1 MPAFLE
7 LRRLLPALFVGSA
20 LLAGCADESAPS
32 LVDQAK
38 KMAAAGDDKSAI
50 IQLKNALAADE
61 DDAEARFEL
70 GKLYLARLDLAAA
83 EKEFRRAREAGYPA
97 AAANVMIARA
107 LLGQRAFQRLLDELP
122 APSGKSDDALALHA
136 LRATAE
142 LGLGRKEDARKTLAQ
157 AQADAPR
164 NAEVQLA
171 LAQLAAA
178 DGKPAD
184 AMKAVDEALQID
196 PAHRD
201 SLLLKGDLLYASG
214 KSAEATATYR
224 DILRIAPRHP
234 NARLALAGIALAENR
249 LAEAR
254 KEVDGALA
262 FTPSSLQAHYLRAL
276 IDFKEGKTERARDG
290 LAAVL
295 KSAPDFLPALQL
307 GGTVEY
313 ALGNLQTAEAHF
325 NKVVQA
331 APHDP
336 YALRLLAA
344 TQLRMGRFDD
354 AARTIGVA
362 LRRNADDPAALT
374 VAGEIALAKRDFA
387 QAARYFEDAASRDPG
402 NAAIRTELGIS
413 RLGLGDERA
422 LADLRTAA
430 GMEGAGSRA
439 HTFLILDGLKRKQF
453 DAALASIAALEKKE
467 GANPLVWNY
476 RGAAYLGKQDKVR
489 ARASFE
495 EALKLDRGFFP
506 AAANLAQLDLQ
517 EKRPAAARQR
527 FESILAVDPK
537 HLGAM
542 LALAELAL
550 RSGDEKTHTR
560 WLEKAAAAHPQ
571 AQEPRLALGSHL
583 LRKGS
588 AAQALTVAREA
599 VNLAPDSPAALELL
613 GSAQLALGDSANALA
628 SYRKLVERQ
637 PDKAAPLAKLA
648 YAQWVAKDAAGARR
662 SLQAALQREPAF
674 REAQLLLGRIEI
686 EAERFEAAYRIAR
699 RMQAQKPE
707 QAAGFVLE
715 GDTAFAQKDFPAA
728 LAAFERAHAIAPSG
742 ATLARQHRV
751 LSALQRAPEGE
762 KRILSWLS
770 SHADD
775 APARLLLAESLIK
788 RREYAAAA
796 RHYLVLHEKTPD
808 DLVVLNNLAWAL
820 HESKDTRALGYAAQ
834 ALKLRPEDP
843 AILDTYGWIL
853 ARQGQPAQG
862 LTHLR
867 KALSK
872 APDAAEIRYHVAAI
886 LYQTGEH
893 DRARGELER
902 LLADA
907 TRFPQE
913 QEARDLL
920 ARLRNKKS

>member
-7 LRRLLPALFVGSA
+7 PRRLLPALFVGSA
-20 LLAGCADESAPS
+20 LLAACADENAAS
-32 LVDQAK
+32 LVDEAR

-61 DDAEARFEL
+61 EDAEARFEL

-83 EKEFRRAREAGYPA
+83 EKEFRRAREAGYA
-97 AAANVMIARA
+97 ADVVNVMIARA

-122 APSGKSDDALALHA
+122 APAGKSDDALALHA

-142 LGLGRKEDARKTLAQ
+142 LGLGRKEDARKTLQQ

-164 NAEVQLA
+164 NAELQLA

-178 DGKPAD
+178 EGKPFEAL
-184 AMKAVDEALQID
+184 KAVDEALQLD
-196 PAHRD
+196 PKHRD

-214 KSAEATATYR
+214 KTAEATATYR
-224 DILRIAPRHP
+224 EVLRIDPRHP

-249 LAEAR
+249 LADAR
-254 KEVDGALA
+254 KEVDGALEY
-262 FTPSSLQAHYLRAL
+262 TPSSLQAHYLRAL
-276 IDFKEGKTERARDG
+276 IDFKEGKTERAREG

-307 GGTVEY
+307 GGTIEY
-313 ALGNLQTAEAHF
+313 TLGNLQTAEAHF
-325 NKVVQA
+325 KKVVQA
-331 APHDP
+331 APNDP

-344 TQLRMGRFDD
+344 AQLRMGRLDD
-354 AARTIGVA
+354 AARTIGTA
-362 LRRNADDPAALT
+362 LRQHAGDAGVLT

-387 QAARYFEDAASRDPG
+387 QAARYFEDAATRDPD
-402 NAAIRTELGIS
+402 NPAIRTELGIS
-413 RLGLGDERA
+413 RLGLGDDRA
-422 LADLRTAA
+422 LADLQTAA
-430 GMEGAGSRA
+430 GMEGAGNRA
-439 HTFLILDGLKRKQF
+439 HTFIILDALKRKQF
-453 DAALASIAALEKKE
+453 DAALANIAALEKKE

-489 ARASFE
+489 ARESFE
-495 EALKLDRGFFP
+495 QSLKLDRGFFP

-517 EKRPAAARQR
+517 DKQPAVARQR
-527 FESILAVDPK
+527 FENILAADPK

-550 RSGDEKTHTR
+550 RSGDEKTHTH

-571 AQEPRLALGSHL
+571 ALEPRLALGSQL
-583 LRKGS
+583 LRKGN

-599 VNLAPDSPAALELL
+599 VNLEADSPAALELL
-613 GSAQLALGDSANALA
+613 GSAQLALGDSANALV
-628 SYRKLVERQ
+628 SYRKLAERQ
-637 PDKAAPLAKLA
+637 PAQAAPLAKLA
-648 YAQWVAKDAAGARR
+648 YAQWVAKDTAGARR
-662 SLQAALQREPAF
+662 SLQSALQREPDF

-699 RMQAQKPE
+699 RMQAQKP
-707 QAAGFVLE
+707 QQVTGFVLE

-728 LAAFERAHAIAPSG
+728 LAAFERAHAITPST
-742 ATLARQHRV
+742 AMLARQHRA
-751 LSALQRAPEGE
+751 LSALQRAAEGE
-762 KRILSWLS
+762 KRILAWLS
-770 SHADD
+770 THADD

-796 RHYLVLHEKTPD
+796 RHYLVLHAKAPD
-808 DLVVLNNLAWAL
+808 DLVVLNNLAWAM
-820 HESKDTRALGYAAQ
+820 HESKDGRALGYATQ

-853 ARQGQPAQG
+853 AQRGQPAQG

-872 APDAAEIRYHVAAI
+872 APDAAEIRYHVAAV

-893 DRARGELER
+893 ERARGELER

-913 QEARDLL
+913 QEARELL